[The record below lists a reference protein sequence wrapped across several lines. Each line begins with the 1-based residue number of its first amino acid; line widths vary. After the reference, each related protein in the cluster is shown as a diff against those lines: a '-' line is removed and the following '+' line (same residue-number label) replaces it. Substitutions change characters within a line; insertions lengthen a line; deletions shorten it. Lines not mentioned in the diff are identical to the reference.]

1 LPGDLI
7 IPTTGTLKLG
17 NTIFPNVSGNGNDVL
32 TIDENTGNAI
42 WKASTGGSLTGT
54 GTIGQVPFFDG
65 THSIIGDSKF
75 VWDGSKNSLGVGD
88 IPSTSIEK
96 FELIS
101 GAPNKNSILIA
112 SPDGDGAGAQIG
124 LISKDGMN
132 TNTGLFQLDATGNMI
147 FRTSQNG
154 MYFDNFGNGNIN
166 FRVGTEGG
174 GMIYGMILDN
184 LGKLAVQGT
193 VSSAGTNLTSDIRL
207 KKNITPLQ
215 KSLSIIQK
223 LNPVTYDKKMN
234 LASVDYSIKENGFIA
249 QELQKILPN
258 LVHESADKDKLL
270 SVNYTAIIPILTK
283 GIQEQQVIIED
294 QKKRLEALEKLV
306 SDLIIKK

>member
-1 LPGDLI
+1 M
-7 IPTTGTLKLG
+7 
-17 NTIFPNVSGNGNDVL
+17 V
-32 TIDENTGNAI
+32 
-42 WKASTGGSLTGT
+42 
-54 GTIGQVPFFDG
+54 
-65 THSIIGDSKF
+65 
-75 VWDGSKNSLGVGD
+75 
-88 IPSTSIEK
+88 
-96 FELIS
+96 
-101 GAPNKNSILIA
+101 
-112 SPDGDGAGAQIG
+112 
-124 LISKDGMN
+124 
-132 TNTGLFQLDATGNMI
+132 
-147 FRTSQNG
+147 FRTLQNG

-174 GMIYGMILDN
+174 NISGMILDN

-215 KSLSIIQK
+215 NSLSIIQK

-234 LASVDYSIKENGFIA
+234 LASLDYSIKENGFIA

-306 SDLIIKK
+306 SDLINKK